1 MAALVPPAKK
11 FNRSW
16 WSMRLAEFLR
26 LTATPQAKFAAQV
39 GVRQATISRY
49 ILGEQVPSV
58 PIVVKIRD
66 LSGGAV
72 GLDDWLP
79 EKKIR
84 RRDALLP
91 GV

>member
-1 MAALVPPAKK
+1 
-11 FNRSW
+11 
-16 WSMRLAEFLR
+16 MRLAEFLR

-49 ILGEQVPSV
+49 ISGEQIPST
-58 PIVVKIRD
+58 PIVLKVRA
-66 LSGGAV
+66 LTGGAV
-72 GLDDWLP
+72 ALDDWLP

-84 RRDALLP
+84 RRAALLP